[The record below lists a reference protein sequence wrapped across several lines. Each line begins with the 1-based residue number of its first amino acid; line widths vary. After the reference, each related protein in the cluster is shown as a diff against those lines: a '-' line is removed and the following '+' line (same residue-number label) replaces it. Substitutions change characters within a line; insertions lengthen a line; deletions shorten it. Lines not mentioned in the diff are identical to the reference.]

1 MLMDHVPRC
10 PYSWYVIGLH
20 ARLDNALEEFMAR
33 VEAVKGLDLRL
44 ELLRVR
50 DRHGDS
56 VVVLCGS
63 T

>member
-10 PYSWYVIGLH
+10 PYSWYVIGLR
-20 ARLDNALEEFMAR
+20 APLDNALEEFMAR
-33 VEAVKGLDLRL
+33 VGAVKGLDLRL
-44 ELLRVR
+44 ELLRFR